1 MHIQVGIINCP
12 VCVRRIDCKTSF
24 PSLVICSNCVCSYQ
38 RKGNTVDFLQQ
49 ERAVL
54 EDMTPL
60 RLETRGQYEN
70 KTFEIIGRIQYN
82 FEKNYR
88 NLWALLFAD
97 GMYAWLSEAYGDY
110 VILGKKNLPL
120 NAPVIANLKAGRT
133 VELTGG
139 KSYDV
144 DRVDRNI
151 SIQMEGELPEY
162 TRDNTG
168 FMCVELSMGGEEK
181 ALIHMLA
188 HYKTVVYTGSIRPF
202 ESFKFT
208 HLRELRDWI

>member
-1 MHIQVGIINCP
+1 MEFI
-12 VCVRRIDCKTSF
+12 
-24 PSLVICSNCVCSYQ
+24 
-38 RKGNTVDFLQQ
+38 QQ
-49 ERAVL
+49 EKAVL

-60 RLETRGQYEN
+60 RLGAKGQYGN
-70 KTFEIIGRIQYN
+70 KTFEVTGRIQYN

-97 GMYAWLSEAYGDY
+97 GSYAWLSEAYGDY
-110 VILGKKNLPL
+110 VILDKKNFSL
-120 NAPVIANLKAGRT
+120 NASIIAKLKAGRT
-133 VELTGG
+133 VELSGG

-151 SIQMEGELPEY
+151 SIQMEGELPEHV
-162 TRDNTG
+162 RENTG
-168 FMCVELSMGGEEK
+168 FMCVELSMGAEEK